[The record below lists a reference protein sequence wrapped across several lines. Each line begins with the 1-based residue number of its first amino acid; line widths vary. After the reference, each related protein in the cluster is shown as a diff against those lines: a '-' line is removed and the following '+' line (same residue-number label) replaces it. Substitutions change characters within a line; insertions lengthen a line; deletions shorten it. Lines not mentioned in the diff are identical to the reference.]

1 MSTNPPDQTVKPAK
15 PTAFDLLL
23 RFTSLRQNGVNRDD
37 AWYQVCDTASEVNQV
52 TIKAF
57 LNLAKNWERQ
67 EGHKYHYRTPAEK
80 ESTQSGS
87 SLPVVKKEAA
97 SAPAAPKVIRPLPAQ
112 AETTRPVS
120 PRKEALTGSLDPR
133 KLRQHQQ
140 KQMED
145 ILDQLEDEPEEATPP
160 AKNQPAP
167 TGRTTPLGYK
177 RDYFGPDTALLMF
190 FKTRREPVRV
200 TIAGEDELFIGR
212 MTSNTAM
219 APEIDL
225 NIVNAGDYGVSRMHA
240 AITRRHNQLLITDL
254 ESLNYTY
261 VNGMR
266 LLPKEVRILQDGDE
280 IWFGQLQCRIRF
292 QHI

>member
-1 MSTNPPDQTVKPAK
+1 MSANPPEPAAK
-15 PTAFDLLL
+15 LTAFELLL

-37 AWYQVCDTASEVNQV
+37 AWYQVCDAASDVNQV

-80 ESTQSGS
+80 ESTQSGG
-87 SLPVVKKEAA
+87 LPVVKKEVT
-97 SAPAAPKVIRPLPAQ
+97 SPVPLPRPAAPLKKLPPQ
-112 AETTRPVS
+112 PPRPVS
-120 PRKEALTGSLDPR
+120 PRKEALTGTLDPR
-133 KLRQHQQ
+133 KLRQQEQ
-140 KQMED
+140 EQLAN
-145 ILDQLEDEPEEATPP
+145 ILDELEDEDEGDLVPRPLAKSKSGTPS
-160 AKNQPAP
+160 
-167 TGRTTPLGYK
+167 RTAPLGQN
-177 RDYFGPDTALLMF
+177 RGFFGPNTTLLMF
-190 FKTRREPVRV
+190 FKTRREPLRV

-225 NIVNAGDYGVSRMHA
+225 NIVNAGDYGVSRMHS
-240 AITRRHNQLLITDL
+240 AITRRHDQLLITDL

-266 LLPKEVRILQDGDE
+266 LLPQEVRALQDGDE

-292 QHI
+292 QHA